1 MEIMKRIL
9 PILIVASLALTGCS
23 KSSSDDPIKQ
33 IEEISVDKVKAK
45 YISVLPELKDYA
57 HAYEGMTKNKNYK
70 VVVGR
75 NDIDYMVAY
84 IDASG
89 KVYLKKTA
97 QLDTS
102 LKNKINTFRFYP
114 SDVLTEGNAVL
125 LMFEAPNITSPDQPI
140 ISFEVIF
147 PNEDKLI
154 NVGRN
159 LSNDANKYVYTITF
173 TTKTV
178 WFYSNGKLY
187 MYDRSTG
194 KIILETADIPHDL
207 LKGALTSFFFEN
219 NKMILIEGGYSDLKI
234 FCHSLTRSEG
244 NYSTFWTGSISG
256 KGNIA
261 KEDIEI
267 TDDADYIL
275 IKLKGIAHIYK
286 FKKVDGGLR

>member
-1 MEIMKRIL
+1 MKRIL
-9 PILIVASLALTGCS
+9 PILIVASLAITGCS
-23 KSSSDDPIKQ
+23 KSSSDDPVKQ
-33 IEEISVDKVKAK
+33 IEEIAVDKIKAK

-57 HAYEGMTKNKNYK
+57 HAYEGMTKDKNYK

-102 LKNKINTFRFYP
+102 LKNKINSVRFYP

-125 LMFEAPNITSPDQPI
+125 LMFEGPNVTSPGLLN

-147 PNEDKLI
+147 PSEGKLI

-159 LSNDANKYVYTITF
+159 LSNDVDINVNSLTF
-173 TTKTV
+173 TNKTV
-178 WFYSNGKLY
+178 WFYSNGKIY

-207 LKGALTSFFFEN
+207 LKGTLTSFFFEN

-244 NYSTFWTGSISG
+244 HYSTFWTGSISG
-256 KGNIA
+256 KCNIA

-275 IKLKGIAHIYK
+275 IKLKGIAHI
-286 FKKVDGGLR
+286 FKLRKIDGGLR

>member
-1 MEIMKRIL
+1 MKRIL
-9 PILIVASLALTGCS
+9 PILIVASLAITGCS

-33 IEEISVDKVKAK
+33 IEEISVDKIKAK

-97 QLDTS
+97 QLDIS
-102 LKNKINTFRFYP
+102 LKNKINAVRFYATE
-114 SDVLTEGNAVL
+114 VFTEGNAVL
-125 LMFEAPNITSPDQPI
+125 LMFEGPNVTSPGLLN

-147 PNEDKLI
+147 PSEGKLI

-159 LSNDANKYVYTITF
+159 LSNDVDINVNSLTF
-173 TTKTV
+173 TNKTV
-178 WFYSNGKLY
+178 WFYSNGKIY

-207 LKGALTSFFFEN
+207 LKGALTSFFFED

-244 NYSTFWTGSISG
+244 HYSTFWTGSISG

-275 IKLKGIAHIYK
+275 IKLKGIAHI
-286 FKKVDGGLR
+286 FKLRKIDGGLR